1 MGLHMAAPDGH
12 EQSERMVVR
21 PSWPVFCI
29 GLSSGYNGG
38 GTMNELRSQPGSAS
52 KRAADVDR
60 KRILVIDDDL
70 PLRGMLAA
78 ALRQAGVQGLLAAAG
93 AEAHRALAIHRP
105 DVLVLDLARPNV
117 NGWDLLQE
125 LNETGDRCA

>member
-38 GTMNELRSQPGSAS
+38 GTMNELQSQPGSAS
-52 KRAADVDR
+52 KRVADVDR

-70 PLRGMLAA
+70 PLQGVLAA
-78 ALRQAGVQGLLAAAG
+78 AWRQAGFQVLLAGGG
-93 AEAHRALAIHRP
+93 AQGEGALTIHRP
-105 DVLVLDLARPNV
+105 DGLALDPAMTKV
-117 NGWDLLQE
+117 DG
-125 LNETGDRCA
+125 